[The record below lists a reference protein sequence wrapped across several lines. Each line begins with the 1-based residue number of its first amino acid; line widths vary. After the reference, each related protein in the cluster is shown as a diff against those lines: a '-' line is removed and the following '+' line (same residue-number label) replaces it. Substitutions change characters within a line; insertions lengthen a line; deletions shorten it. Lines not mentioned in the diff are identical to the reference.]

1 MNKEQQLLTVIYLQR
16 KALEKLM
23 ELSVCSDTDEMYGEL
38 IDELDRNNKELRI
51 MERLEYYNR
60 LYKTRA
66 TVRKRCDLYKEI
78 ENLQGYIHEIGGAIN
93 E

>member
-1 MNKEQQLLTVIYLQR
+1 MNKENKLLTVIYLQR

-23 ELSVCSDTDEMYGEL
+23 ELSAISDSDEMYGEL

-51 MERLEYYNR
+51 AERLEYYNR
-60 LYKTRA
+60 LYKTQ
-66 TVRKRCDLYKEI
+66 TTLRKRCDLYKEI
-78 ENLQGYIHEIGGAIN
+78 ENLQSYIAEIGGEIN